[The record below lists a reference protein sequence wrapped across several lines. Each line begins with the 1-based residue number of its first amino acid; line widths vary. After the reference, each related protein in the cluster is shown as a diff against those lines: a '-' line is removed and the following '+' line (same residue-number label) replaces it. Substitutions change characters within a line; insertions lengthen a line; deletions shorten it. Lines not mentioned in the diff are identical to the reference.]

1 MHLFDWVAQPSAWI
15 ALITLLVLE
24 IVLGID
30 NIIFISILSN
40 KLPKD
45 QQAKARQLGLL
56 LALVSRIILLL
67 SINWVKSAVHP
78 VFTLPFPMTPADA
91 SAEVA
96 RYYEDIRS
104 ISWRD
109 IILGGGGLF
118 LIWKSVREIHGKLE
132 GEEGH
137 GGAKA
142 IATLAG
148 VLIQIMILDV
158 VFSLDSVITAVGM
171 ADHIGVMIAA
181 VVLAVGFMLIFA
193 GGISHFVERHPTV
206 KMLALAFLV
215 LIGVNLVA
223 EATGQH
229 IPKGYTYFAMAFSVM
244 VEMLNIK
251 LRKNA
256 EKPVQLREQFLEE
269 GQ

>member
-1 MHLFDWVAQPSAWI
+1 MHFFDWVTQPSAWI
-15 ALITLLVLE
+15 ALVTLLVLE

-40 KLPKD
+40 KLPKE
-45 QQAKARQLGLL
+45 QQHKARQLGLM
-56 LALVSRIILLL
+56 LALVSRILLLL
-67 SINWVKSAVHP
+67 SINWVKNATEP
-78 VFTLPFPMTPADA
+78 IFTLPFEAIPL
-91 SAEVA
+91 EA
-96 RYYEDIRS
+96 RG

-118 LIWKSVREIHGKLE
+118 LIWKSVKEIHGKLE

-137 GGAKA
+137 GSAGAV
-142 IATLAG
+142 ATMAG
-148 VLIQIMILDV
+148 VLTQIMILDV

-171 ADHIGVMIAA
+171 ADQIGVMIVA
-181 VVLAVGFMLIFA
+181 VVLAVAFMLAFA
-193 GGISHFVERHPTV
+193 GSISHFVERHPTV

-229 IPKGYTYFAMAFSVM
+229 IPKGYTYFAMAFSVL
-244 VEMLNIK
+244 VEMLNIRLRKKTVEPVK
-251 LRKNA
+251 LR
-256 EKPVQLREQFLEE
+256 EPFMEE
-269 GQ
+269 GM

>member
-1 MHLFDWVAQPSAWI
+1 MQFIDWVTQPSAWI
-15 ALITLLVLE
+15 ALVTLLVLE

-40 KLPKD
+40 KLPAE
-45 QQAKARQLGLL
+45 QQHKARQLGLM
-56 LALVSRIILLL
+56 LALVSRILLLL
-67 SINWVKSAVHP
+67 SINWVKNATQP
-78 VFTLPFPMTPADA
+78 VITLPFEAIPLDA
-91 SAEVA
+91 RA
-96 RYYEDIRS
+96 

-118 LIWKSVREIHGKLE
+118 LIWKSVMEIHGKLE
-132 GEEGH
+132 GQEGH
-137 GGAKA
+137 GEAKGV
-142 IATLAG
+142 ATMAG
-148 VLIQIMILDV
+148 VLTQIMILDV

-171 ADHIGVMIAA
+171 ADQIGVMIFA
-181 VVLAVGFMLIFA
+181 VVLAVGFMLAFA
-193 GGISHFVERHPTV
+193 GSISHFVERHPTV

-229 IPKGYTYFAMAFSVM
+229 IPKGYTYFAMAFSVL

-251 LRKNA
+251 LRKSA
-256 EKPVQLREQFLEE
+256 DKPVKLREPYVEE

>member
-1 MHLFDWVAQPSAWI
+1 MHLFDWLSQPSAWI
-15 ALITLLVLE
+15 ALLTLLVLE

-30 NIIFISILSN
+30 NIIFISILSG

-56 LALVSRIILLL
+56 LALISRIALLL
-67 SINWVKSAVHP
+67 SINWVKNATAP
-78 VFTLPFPMTPADA
+78 VFTIPLSFLTEEGQAF
-91 SAEVA
+91 
-96 RYYEDIRS
+96 
-104 ISWRD
+104 SWRD

-118 LIWKSVREIHGKLE
+118 LIWKSVKEIHGKLE

-137 GGAKA
+137 GEAKA
-142 IATLAG
+142 AVSLAG

-171 ADHIGVMIAA
+171 ADQVGVMIAA

-193 GGISHFVERHPTV
+193 GSISGFVERHPTI
-206 KMLALAFLV
+206 KMLALSFLV
-215 LIGVNLVA
+215 LIGINLVA
-223 EATGQH
+223 EATGH
-229 IPKGYTYFAMAFSVM
+229 EIPKGYTYFAMAFAVM

-251 LRKNA
+251 LRKNSD
-256 EKPVQLREQFLEE
+256 KPVKLREPFLEE